1 MKYNNLYAYFQ
12 LAATEQRGW
21 GVIFCSSFSKPASTR
36 TTLANLSSAWQLH
49 LKRRAP
55 LNLYYFTSISL
66 IFHF

>member
-12 LAATEQRGW
+12 LAATETKGLGSDFLQL
-21 GVIFCSSFSKPASTR
+21 IQQE
-36 TTLANLSSAWQLH
+36 LHWQTFPLPGKLH